1 MEEYE
6 PEFTITI
13 TYDNFLTRSE
23 NFFYSTSIVPIVQMA
38 ARSPRRTV
46 RFIMSEVET
55 PWNSGHRIAERG
67 RKSC

>member
-23 NFFYSTSIVPIVQMA
+23 NFFYSTSIVLLYTY
-38 ARSPRRTV
+38 STNG
-46 RFIMSEVET
+46 S
-55 PWNSGHRIAERG
+55 
-67 RKSC
+67 